1 MLEMRFEINNKN
13 SFVISPIGISLPC
26 IFEIFIFQCFR
37 FADWRKD
44 LNSEIQLRIMWGSLA
59 IALFFVSYYA
69 FMFVWVKKNYME
81 ENKTRQLFKICLF
94 AILGI
99 LSFTIG
105 YFL

>member
-1 MLEMRFEINNKN
+1 MNNKN

-69 FMFVWVKKNYME
+69 FMFVWVKKTTWK
-81 ENKTRQLFKICLF
+81 KTKLDN
-94 AILGI
+94 
-99 LSFTIG
+99 
-105 YFL
+105 FLKFVFLPYWVSYHLR